1 MSFRTD
7 PDVKKVLDFN
17 LNTPVELTEETKLV
31 DLQMDSLDDLEM
43 VMALE
48 ERFDI
53 QVDDRDIEKF
63 GT

>member
-1 MSFRTD
+1 LSFRTD